1 MVCILANTRHGR
13 GRPHPQASPSGMEK
27 RDGSGKCQRNDRGS
41 VGNVLALKPEEPQA
55 SPRKHRVEGA
65 NWFSQVVL

>member
-1 MVCILANTRHGR
+1 
-13 GRPHPQASPSGMEK
+13 MEK